1 MKVKWLLLFLI
12 LFWIMG
18 YFREYFFVNLNN
30 IMYIKYYGH
39 SSLPVPH
46 VMAVFNS
53 QSYTTLYYSK
63 YIYTIVWFFLFF
75 LTNYFATKILAS
87 EKNLTKFV
95 IYIYLVLLCIAAMS
109 MLYGYFIKS
118 RLQDD
123 EYTLSRW
130 LLGVAQSPIICL
142 ILLASEKL
150 YYKTKSPL

>member
-1 MKVKWLLLFLI
+1 MKIKWLLVFLI
-12 LFWIMG
+12 LFWILG

-39 SSLPVPH
+39 SSLPVPT
-46 VMAVFNS
+46 VMGAFNS

-63 YIYTIVWFFLFF
+63 YVYTIVWVFLFF
-75 LTNYFATKILAS
+75 LTNYFATKILVN

-95 IYIYLVLLCIAAMS
+95 VYIYAILLCLAGFS
-109 MLYGYFIKS
+109 MLYGYFING
-118 RLQDD
+118 RLQDE

-150 YYKTKSPL
+150 YYKTKSSI